1 MDVRELKFPGILEF
15 TPKVFPDDRGV
26 FLECFRAEP
35 LEEALGHR
43 LDLVQ
48 ANHSVSRKGT
58 VRGVHYALV
67 PPGQAKYVYCP
78 QGRFLDIV
86 VDIRDGSP
94 TFGEVDVVELDS
106 ESRRAIYVAEG
117 IGHAVVA
124 LEDNSSLIYLCS
136 AGYNPQAEKGLN
148 PLDPAL
154 QLPIPSDLELLL
166 SPKDTAAPTLAEA
179 QEQGL
184 LPSYAEC
191 EKWYATLRE
200 RNALRP
206 S

>member
-1 MDVRELKFPGILEF
+1 MDVRELKIPGVLEF

-48 ANHSVSRKGT
+48 ANHSVSKKGT
-58 VRGVHYALV
+58 VRGIHYALV

-78 QGRFLDIV
+78 QGSFLDIL

-94 TFGEVDVVELDS
+94 TFGQVDYVELNGDTRRSVYVS
-106 ESRRAIYVAEG
+106 EGV
-117 IGHAVVA
+117 GHMVVA
-124 LEDNSSLIYLCS
+124 LEDDSSLIYLCS
-136 AGYNPQAEKGLN
+136 TGYNPEREKGLT

-154 QLPIPSDLELLL
+154 DLPIPSDLELLL
-166 SPKDTAAPTLAEA
+166 SPKDQAAPTLNEA
-179 QEQGL
+179 KEQGL
-184 LPSYAEC
+184 LPSYDEC
-191 EKWYATLRE
+191 QKWYAQLRGE
-200 RNALRP
+200 TR